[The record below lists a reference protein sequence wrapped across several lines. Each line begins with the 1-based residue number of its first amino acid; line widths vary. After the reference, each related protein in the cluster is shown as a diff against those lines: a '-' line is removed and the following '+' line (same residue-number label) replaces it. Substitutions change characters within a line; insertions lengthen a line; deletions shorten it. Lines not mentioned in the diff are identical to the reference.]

1 MRLISLY
8 SAFYAG
14 NCKRDTTRPC
24 FCSAFAAGRWPY
36 SNLPISLLP
45 IGPTWTNPLH
55 ATAVVNS
62 MGQTDGQ
69 TDRHSNVT
77 YTLPHTMWVLSI
89 RKQFCAD
96 YCMLLLLRC
105 LELAGSLHSSDWP
118 HENLSSNVS
127 RLAQGRPACSRVERF
142 QKSKFSRERLPCFR
156 GCENAFGNSDC

>member
-1 MRLISLY
+1 MTLLALA
-8 SAFYAG
+8 SAAPLLLGTGHTAIYQYLSCPSSHTNKPTA
-14 NCKRDTTRPC
+14 CY
-24 FCSAFAAGRWPY
+24 CSGQQHGTDR
-36 SNLPISLLP
+36 
-45 IGPTWTNPLH
+45 
-55 ATAVVNS
+55 
-62 MGQTDGQ
+62 QTDGR